1 MLIATV
7 GPRVLAAEKAVV
19 DVLPVGRR
27 DIRRLNAAL
36 LDGINQPEHTLHTRP
51 TCQPQ
56 QDLAARAHTGHR
68 RATFSRRA
76 GAQDIDA
83 RDDGPEAVSLPA
95 DQREHRAG
103 GEEDEAPT
111 AIENLLT
118 GITGEAQPEFDLI
131 PIETPTRRS
140 SEAPARSL
148 LAFQAIP
155 VWYSRHP
162 FRALPEGGK
171 DARTMEPSLSQCAFL

>member
-1 MLIATV
+1 MLIGVV
-7 GPRVLAAEKAVV
+7 GPRLLTTEQGGCGRAASRSAR
-19 DVLPVGRR
+19 PPRPRRRPGRPHR
-27 DIRRLNAAL
+27 S
-36 LDGINQPEHTLHTRP
+36 
-51 TCQPQ
+51 
-56 QDLAARAHTGHR
+56 ARANPCTSTQPR
-68 RATFSRRA
+68 LA

-111 AIENLLT
+111 AIENALT

-131 PIETPTRRS
+131 PIETPTGRW